1 MISAK
6 SSMLNVITTTTNTAN
21 NNNNNNNSNNV
32 DLFEQCHITVFT
44 ILKVEAKFEYR
55 GVGDTDNV

>member
-6 SSMLNVITTTTNTAN
+6 SSMLNVITATTTAN
-21 NNNNNNNSNNV
+21 NNNNNNV
-32 DLFEQCHITVFT
+32 DLFEKCHITVFT